1 MIKVDK
7 KIIFLSIGAFIF
19 AYMSGGNLP
28 YSIFYLLSVTMI
40 LGIVHMHIAK
50 KSLYAKLKYDSRF
63 YNVGDNANITIIVEN
78 SGIIPT
84 PYVFV
89 ESKALGSLIEGYCGD
104 LIFIGIDKSKWIV
117 NKISFKKRGIYD
129 FGDIYLEVSDLFCIF
144 KSIKNIHKQLD
155 IKVYPKLYDLS
166 NIKLCGQDSYENL
179 INSKSGIDDF
189 TLIKD
194 IRKYNTGDNLK
205 KVHWKLSAKH
215 GELYV
220 KNFDSVSGKE
230 CNLFMNMHIDNVQN
244 GSNEIIEEDMVDF
257 SLSLTKYMINN
268 RIKTTLFINA
278 KEQKKMQVE
287 CKEDFLGIMELF
299 LKTKS
304 DGTFEFTSFIKSNL
318 KYISK
323 GNWIGIV
330 SIYVDDKLRNVL
342 MNLKEMGYRVSV
354 FYYANS
360 LQEFKYNNIVE
371 NKNLNKNITLLKNLR
386 IECINF
392 KQLIER

>member
-1 MIKVDK
+1 MIRVNK
-7 KIIFLSIGAFIF
+7 KIIVLSIIVFIF
-19 AYMSGGNLP
+19 AYISGGNLP
-28 YSIFYLLSVTMI
+28 YSIFYVLVVAIISGILYMLLSRKT
-40 LGIVHMHIAK
+40 L
-50 KSLYAKLKYDSRF
+50 SAKLKYDSRS
-63 YNVGDNANITIIVEN
+63 YNVGDSANITIIVEN

-84 PYVFV
+84 PYVYV
-89 ESKALGSLIEGYCGD
+89 ESKTLCSLVEGYCGD
-104 LIFIGIDKSKWIV
+104 LIFIGIDKSKWTV
-117 NKISFKKRGIYD
+117 NKIFFKKRGIYD

-144 KSIKNIHKQLD
+144 TSIKNIHKKLD
-155 IKVYPKLYDLS
+155 IRVYPKIYDLN
-166 NIKLCGQDSYENL
+166 NIKLCGRDSYENL

-220 KNFDSVSGKE
+220 KNFDAISGKE
-230 CNLFMNMHIDNVQN
+230 CNLFMNMHIDNLQN
-244 GSNEIIEEDMVDF
+244 GLNEIIEEEMVDF
-257 SLSLTKYMINN
+257 SLSLTKYMINT

-287 CKEDFLGIMELF
+287 CNEDFLGVMELF

-304 DGTFEFTSFIKSNL
+304 DGTLEFTSFIKSNL
-318 KYISK
+318 KHIAK

-330 SIYVDDKLRNVL
+330 SISVDDKLWNVI
-342 MNLKEMGYRVSV
+342 MNLKEIGYRVSV
-354 FYYANS
+354 FYYAKS
-360 LQEFKYNNIVE
+360 LHEFKKNNIV
-371 NKNLNKNITLLKNLR
+371 KNIDLLKNLG

-392 KQLIER
+392 KELMER

>member
-1 MIKVDK
+1 MIRVNK
-7 KIIFLSIGAFIF
+7 KIIVLTVIAFIF
-19 AYMSGGNLP
+19 AYISGGNLP
-28 YSIFYLLSVTMI
+28 YSIFYVLAVAIISGMI
-40 LGIVHMHIAK
+40 YMLIAK
-50 KSLYAKLKYDSRF
+50 RSLSAKLKYDSKF
-63 YNVGDNANITIIVEN
+63 YNVGDSANITIIVEN

-84 PYVFV
+84 PYIYVK
-89 ESKALGSLIEGYCGD
+89 SKILGSLIEGYCGD
-104 LIFIGIDKSKWIV
+104 FIFIGIDKSKWIV
-117 NKISFKKRGIYD
+117 NKIFFKKRGIYD

-144 KSIKNIHKQLD
+144 KSIKNIHKKLD
-155 IKVYPKLYDLS
+155 IKVYPKIYDLS

-194 IRKYNTGDNLK
+194 IRKYNIGDNLK

-220 KNFDSVSGKE
+220 KNFDAISGKE
-230 CNLFMNMHIDNVQN
+230 CNLFMNMHIDNLQN
-244 GSNEIIEEDMVDF
+244 ELNELNEIIEEEMVDF
-257 SLSLTKYMINN
+257 SLSLTKYMMNN

-278 KEQKKMQVE
+278 KEQKEMHVE
-287 CKEDFLGIMELF
+287 CKEDFLGVMELF

-304 DGTFEFTSFIKSNL
+304 DGTLEFTSFIKSSL
-318 KYISK
+318 KHIAK

-330 SIYVDDKLRNVL
+330 SMSLDDKVRTVL

-354 FYYANS
+354 FYYAKS
-360 LQEFKYNNIVE
+360 AHEFE
-371 NKNLNKNITLLKNLR
+371 NITLLKNLG

-392 KQLIER
+392 KELIER